1 MKKILFIIIT
11 VCTCFFSAFADLG
24 TKLGQSLSSVQSEVP
39 GLRHMRNW
47 PSQGDQ
53 YTIYHDTDAY
63 TSYYFKNNQ
72 VVKEEFTY
80 SGDEKTASYYFDC
93 FVSDFSNQNYIRATE
108 GDNSVTFY
116 FSRIKVM
123 VSIKYFVGNEYLC
136 KVTYT
141 FR

>member
-1 MKKILFIIIT
+1 M
-11 VCTCFFSAFADLG
+11 
-24 TKLGQSLSSVQSEVP
+24 
-39 GLRHMRNW
+39 
-47 PSQGDQ
+47 
-53 YTIYHDTDAY
+53 
-63 TSYYFKNNQ
+63 
-72 VVKEEFTY
+72 VKEEFTY
-80 SGDEKTASYYFDC
+80 SGDEKTALYYFDR